1 MTVRSCVS
9 LSEFEIRLQI
19 LETSQMLID
28 PAIEIIRYN
37 MKSKTKAFLCAN
49 KKTISIVQAK
59 MGGYSDQYWK
69 NGNPGNAA
77 FS

>member
-1 MTVRSCVS
+1 
-9 LSEFEIRLQI
+9 
-19 LETSQMLID
+19 MLID